1 MGRALPRPLPTETVE
16 FSVPYATEKC
26 VPFVRRKL
34 ENCTFGVPA
43 VADADPAI
51 G

>member
-1 MGRALPRPLPTETVE
+1 MVPLRPLPAETVE
-16 FSVPYATEKC
+16 FSVSHAAEKC
-26 VPFVRRKL
+26 VPFVRR
-34 ENCTFGVPA
+34 ERQNRPAGVPA